1 MSEGWILFLSVFLGI
16 PTGGIVGALA
26 LKLLG
31 SINNFYKRRELIIN
45 VKVELSLNLARLGIL
60 EKEFIGDLKVL
71 DFDGYLNN
79 RDEVFLRM
87 KKEYY
92 NMYLSN
98 FILLKNINVIYEIIG
113 IYDFDY
119 ITNIFKFY
127 YYDLI
132 NAVRSNEKII
142 EEIDKINSGIQES
155 SRIDSGF
162 GKTQKILGDM
172 HKLEIKNK
180 ARNKIESIK
189 SKKIKGLTN
198 VMKESIIDT
207 KQRIEN
213 VLNSLDIIYKQ
224 NILIFWF
231 GKNR

>member
-1 MSEGWILFLSVFLGI
+1 MTNGWTLFLSVFLGI
-16 PTGGIVGALA
+16 IAGGIVGALA

-45 VKVELSLNLARLGIL
+45 VKGELSLNLARLGIL
-60 EKEFIGDLKVL
+60 EKDFIGDLKVL
-71 DFDGYLNN
+71 DFDDYLNN
-79 RDEVFLRM
+79 RDEVFLKM

-92 NMYLSN
+92 NIYLRN
-98 FILLKNINVIYEIIG
+98 FILLKNTNVIYEIIG

-142 EEIDKINSGIQES
+142 EEIDKINSGKQ
-155 SRIDSGF
+155 
-162 GKTQKILGDM
+162 
-172 HKLEIKNK
+172 EIKNK
-180 ARNKIESIK
+180 ARNKIKSIK
-189 SKKIKGLTN
+189 SKNIKGLTN
-198 VMKESIIDT
+198 VMKEAIIDT

-213 VLNSLDIIYKQ
+213 VIISLDIIYKQ
-224 NILIFWF
+224 NILVFWF

>member
-1 MSEGWILFLSVFLGI
+1 MTNGWTLFLSVFLGI
-16 PTGGIVGALA
+16 IAGGIVGALA

-45 VKVELSLNLARLGIL
+45 VKGELSLNLARLGIL
-60 EKEFIGDLKVL
+60 EKNFIGDLKVL
-71 DFDGYLNN
+71 DFDDYLNN
-79 RDEVFLRM
+79 RDEVFLKM

-92 NMYLSN
+92 NIYLRN
-98 FILLKNINVIYEIIG
+98 FILLKNTNVIYEIIG

-142 EEIDKINSGIQES
+142 EEIDKINSGKQ
-155 SRIDSGF
+155 
-162 GKTQKILGDM
+162 
-172 HKLEIKNK
+172 EIKNK
-180 ARNKIESIK
+180 ARNKIKSIK
-189 SKKIKGLTN
+189 SKNIKGLTN
-198 VMKESIIDT
+198 VMKEAIIDT

-213 VLNSLDIIYKQ
+213 VINSLDIIYKQ

>member
-1 MSEGWILFLSVFLGI
+1 MTNGWTLFLSVFLGI
-16 PTGGIVGALA
+16 IAGGIVGALA

-45 VKVELSLNLARLGIL
+45 VKGELSLNLARLGIL
-60 EKEFIGDLKVL
+60 EKNFIGDLKVL
-71 DFDGYLNN
+71 DFDDYLNN
-79 RDEVFLRM
+79 RDEVFLKM

-92 NMYLSN
+92 NIYLRN
-98 FILLKNINVIYEIIG
+98 FILLKNTNVIYEIIG

-142 EEIDKINSGIQES
+142 EEIDKINSGKQ
-155 SRIDSGF
+155 
-162 GKTQKILGDM
+162 
-172 HKLEIKNK
+172 EIKNK
-180 ARNKIESIK
+180 ARNKIKSIK
-189 SKKIKGLTN
+189 SKNIKGLTN
-198 VMKESIIDT
+198 VMKEAIIDT

-213 VLNSLDIIYKQ
+213 VIISLDIIYKQ
-224 NILIFWF
+224 NILVFWF